1 MKWKM
6 ETFSSSSFALLL
18 LFLWQKRWKIDQE
31 GEGYTGQREKERP
44 GEREGASA
52 TLTSFN
58 DLFIWCEMRN
68 DGAKGRGGRARKMGK
83 TLCLR
88 AELLL
93 PRHFTARQ
101 CVRIFG
107 ALVALYYI
115 IIIEWFTAEIE
126 ETAEHKVETT
136 QSWPG
141 EKNIKKKKTE
151 KFNNTSHLSIGERQK
166 DVPEEWP
173 TKK

>member
-1 MKWKM
+1 
-6 ETFSSSSFALLL
+6 
-18 LFLWQKRWKIDQE
+18 
-31 GEGYTGQREKERP
+31 
-44 GEREGASA
+44 
-52 TLTSFN
+52 
-58 DLFIWCEMRN
+58 
-68 DGAKGRGGRARKMGK
+68 MGK

-141 EKNIKKKKTE
+141 EKNIKKKRRK
-151 KFNNTSHLSIGERQK
+151 LPQ
-166 DVPEEWP
+166 
-173 TKK
+173 